1 MSAYPLVH
9 CNLNKRIPV
18 WGESMQALKVEA
30 VREAVEFSPNED
42 ADTSSPKKVSALP
55 AWLVSSFAS
64 VEKFKITAAK
74 TRESIQHLQK
84 TCKRFDEL
92 KRRSDEYFAERE
104 RLMRSRQT
112 FSVQK
117 RKCAFLELLPTE
129 VYGKILLY
137 LPSEDILTAVAISKT
152 LRIIFELEDENCWQ
166 PLAAKRWYLQQLDK
180 ERSEHTANKKEKTW
194 REKVLV
200 RCAAMSG
207 IKRLLLKYKH
217 ERIPKTSNGSKTSQR
232 EWISALTGLVFL
244 CSNKHD
250 TMTRDLVCRY
260 GGARFL
266 LSLTQHNSHWI
277 RRISVGALANLLTSC
292 VDKKYQKH
300 ERFYRET
307 EKYNGTSILRDLL
320 CSPVSDVETMA
331 SQEAARCLI
340 NIHCPLHPIIAS
352 EHELL
357 VAHEWNIL
365 RTHASNRK
373 ALTKIPFN
381 FKSSLKN
388 QNFGSWTMIQM
399 YQSGTR
405 KSEGKLS
412 LCFML
417 NGEVIGSGY
426 DMDRGPYF
434 LRGEWYGLE
443 SADGKY
449 VSVKAGSLFMKKWY
463 GLTREMAMN
472 SSASTFYRGF
482 WYSGTSSGFMGI
494 WENNMS
500 GIRRQSMKLVHGGG
514 FFRAIPDFC
523 NGSS

>member
-1 MSAYPLVH
+1 M
-9 CNLNKRIPV
+9 
-18 WGESMQALKVEA
+18 
-30 VREAVEFSPNED
+30 REAVEFSSNED

-104 RLMRSRQT
+104 RLMRSREM
-112 FSVQK
+112 QK

-152 LRIIFELEDENCWQ
+152 LRTIFEIEDENCWQ
-166 PLAAKRWYLQQLDK
+166 PLAAKRWYLQQVDK
-180 ERSEHTANKKEKTW
+180 ERSEHSQTAKNNTANKKEKTW

-292 VDKKYQKH
+292 VDKKDQKH

-340 NIHCPLHPIIAS
+340 NIHCPLHPIVAS

-381 FKSSLKN
+381 FKSSLKD

-405 KSEGKLS
+405 KSEGKS
-412 LCFML
+412 SFCFML

-426 DMDRGPYF
+426 DADRGPYF
-434 LRGEWYGLE
+434 LHGEWYGLE

-449 VSVKAGSLFMKKWY
+449 VSVKAGSLFLKKHY
-463 GLTREMAMN
+463 GVTREIAMN
-472 SSASTFYRGF
+472 SSPSTFYRGF
-482 WYSGTSSGFMGI
+482 WYSGSSSGFMGI

-523 NGSS
+523 NGSSGESSVGAT